1 MESPWNLDFSR
12 MVPDNVEVCSGSFG
26 IDGVFITRLRS
37 SFLYI
42 LRKGIKEMLRIAR
55 TSVVFLLM
63 ISLAILPSC
72 SKKKIYSEPVAG
84 MGAAG
89 TRGSGAYGGAGT
101 GGRAGG
107 FDEQGLKGS
116 AGGAAGS
123 ALSAGAGSAG
133 YGAATRASLVSED
146 IFFEYDSSALLPEA
160 RDLLRKKA
168 EFLAANPQISIII
181 EGHTDERGT
190 IEYNIA
196 LGERRAESVQAFL
209 LGLGVAPSRMSTVSY
224 GKEKPIDPGHNEA
237 AWAKNR
243 RVHIEIR

>member
-1 MESPWNLDFSR
+1 MGFESP
-12 MVPDNVEVCSGSFG
+12 
-26 IDGVFITRLRS
+26 RLRS
-37 SFLYI
+37 SFLSI
-42 LRKGIKEMLRIAR
+42 LGKGIEEMLRIAR

-63 ISLAILPSC
+63 LSLAILPAC
-72 SKKKIYSEPVAG
+72 SKKKIYSEPAAG

-89 TRGSGAYGGAGT
+89 ARGSGAYGGAGT

-116 AGGAAGS
+116 AGGAGAAGGG
-123 ALSAGAGSAG
+123 LSGAGSAG

-160 RDLLRKKA
+160 RDLLKKKA
-168 EFLAANPQISIII
+168 EFLVANPQISIII

-209 LGLGVAPSRMSTVSY
+209 LGLGVAASRMSTVSY

>member
-1 MESPWNLDFSR
+1 MGFESP
-12 MVPDNVEVCSGSFG
+12 
-26 IDGVFITRLRS
+26 RLRS
-37 SFLYI
+37 SFLSI
-42 LRKGIKEMLRIAR
+42 LGKGIEEMLRIAR

-63 ISLAILPSC
+63 LSLAILPAC
-72 SKKKIYSEPVAG
+72 SKKKIYSEPAAG

-89 TRGSGAYGGAGT
+89 ARGSGAYGGAGT

-116 AGGAAGS
+116 AGGAGAAGGG
-123 ALSAGAGSAG
+123 LSGAGSAG

-160 RDLLRKKA
+160 RDLLKKKA
-168 EFLAANPQISIII
+168 EFLVANPQISIII

-209 LGLGVAPSRMSTVSY
+209 LGLGVAASRMSTVSY

-243 RVHIEIR
+243 RAHIEIR